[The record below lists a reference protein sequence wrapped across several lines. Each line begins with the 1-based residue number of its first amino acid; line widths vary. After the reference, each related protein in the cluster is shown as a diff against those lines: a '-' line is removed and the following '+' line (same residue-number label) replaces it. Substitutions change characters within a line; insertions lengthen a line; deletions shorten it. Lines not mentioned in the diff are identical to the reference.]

1 MSGISFKITAPP
13 RASSSSAPPSRP
25 SSAASRARPSPAPR
39 HDHDHS
45 DSDDDDAAFARAAGR
60 DNKRRRVADE
70 EVVEFGREGATSKYA
85 KPAPAG
91 PLVIPALPNKD
102 WRKAAEEL
110 RAGRPARGAAAH
122 AKKREIYLPETSGGM
137 RMSTTSAT
145 PSTTS
150 TGTSTPVTDGA
161 DRINAQEVVGGL
173 DLPGRLKRGETEDAI
188 ERVRQEVEVVEVAT
202 PPAPAPPPEER
213 PGETEEQRALRE
225 LLSGGEGATEQRPS
239 VEVIY
244 SGQDERNAPIE
255 EADAF
260 KRDVESRP
268 DMASLEDYARVPVGE
283 FGLAMLRGMG
293 WAPGQAA
300 SRSGRGAIEAHV
312 PSSRPALLGIGA
324 KPMAEAMGEGGKG
337 KDAKGARG
345 KGGERKSRRDEMRFV
360 PLVKQA
366 REGGGGGS
374 GRSTPLTTADS
385 SASSSRR
392 ASRSP
397 PRLAPS
403 GGSSRHASRSPPPS
417 SSSRRDR
424 GGDRERSPR
433 RDRDYERRS
442 SRYDDRDRDRD
453 HKDRDR
459 SDRRRDDRDRDRDRD
474 RERSDRRREDRDRD
488 DRRTRDD
495 RDRERDRERERER
508 EKGRRY

>member
-13 RASSSSAPPSRP
+13 RASSSSSSAAPSRP
-25 SSAASRARPSPAPR
+25 SSSASRARPSPAPR
-39 HDHDHS
+39 QDHDLS
-45 DSDDDDAAFARAAGR
+45 DSDEDADGAFGRAARR
-60 DNKRRRVADE
+60 DSKRRRLADE
-70 EVVEFGREGATSKYA
+70 EVVEFGREGATSKHA

-110 RAGRPARGAAAH
+110 RAGRPARGAA
-122 AKKREIYLPETSGGM
+122 KKREIYLPETSGGM
-137 RMSTTSAT
+137 RMAST
-145 PSTTS
+145 TTS
-150 TGTSTPVTDGA
+150 TSGTSTPVTDGA
-161 DRINAQEVVGGL
+161 DRINAEEAVGGL
-173 DLPGRLKRGETEDAI
+173 DMPRKLKRGETEDAI
-188 ERVRQEVEVVEVAT
+188 EQVRQEVEVVEVAT
-202 PPAPAPPPEER
+202 PPAPAQER
-213 PGETEEQRALRE
+213 PVETEEQRALRE
-225 LLSGGEGATEQRPS
+225 LLSGGEGATEQGPS

-244 SGQDERNAPIE
+244 SGKDERNAPIE

-324 KPMAEAMGEGGKG
+324 KPMAEAMGDGGKG
-337 KDAKGARG
+337 KDGKGAKG
-345 KGGERKSRRDEMRFV
+345 KGGERKSRREEMRFV

-366 REGGGGGS
+366 REGGGGS
-374 GRSTPLTTADS
+374 GRSTPLTAAAS

-392 ASRSP
+392 VSRSP

-403 GGSSRHASRSPPPS
+403 VASSRHASRSPPR

-424 GGDRERSPR
+424 DRDRERSPR
-433 RDRDYERRS
+433 RDRDHERGG
-442 SRYDDRDRDRD
+442 SRYDDPDRRGGSSRRDDRERET
-453 HKDRDR
+453 DRDR
-459 SDRRRDDRDRDRDRD
+459 SDRRRDDRDRDRERDRD
-474 RERSDRRREDRDRD
+474 RSDRRRDERDRD
-488 DRRTRDD
+488 DRRTRD
-495 RDRERDRERERER
+495 ERERSR
-508 EKGRRY
+508 EGRR